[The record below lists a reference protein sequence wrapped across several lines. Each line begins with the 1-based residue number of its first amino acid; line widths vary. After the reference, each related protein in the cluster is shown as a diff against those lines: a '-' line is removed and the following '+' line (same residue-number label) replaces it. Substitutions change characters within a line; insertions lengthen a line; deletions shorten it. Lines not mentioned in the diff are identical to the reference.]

1 MPRVLI
7 PSSNIAQNATTYAR
21 AGTSQTALSTIKSV
35 YTYPQQSAP
44 NIPLRGSQVNANYY
58 FWTNVYT
65 ESTSKGQVQIYYPF
79 TEGPSPAV
87 GLANQ
92 VYTGTYPYI
101 TLNAVPAYGYFFDY
115 WSASYPGG
123 SAVSYSSIFN
133 LYYYD
138 TYYDASIYCNFY

>member
-21 AGTSQTALSTIKSV
+21 GGTSQTALSTIKSSW
-35 YTYPQQSAP
+35 TYPQQSAP
-44 NIPLRGSQVNANYY
+44 SIPLRGSQVNANYY

-65 ESTSKGQVQIYYPF
+65 NNSSWGNVSIYYPW
-79 TEGPSPAV
+79 TEGPSSSV
-87 GLANQ
+87 GGTNQ
-92 VYTGTYPYI
+92 VYTGTYEYI
-101 TLNAVPAYGYFFDY
+101 TLAANASYGYYFNY

-123 SAVSYSSIFN
+123 PAVSYSSIFN